1 MKNKKVIYLVM
12 SFLVPFSLFIVYF
25 FSLNKSFSSIL
36 IGDAN
41 EQYIIFFKYL
51 KRALD
56 GDVSL
61 LYSFSSGLGGN
72 FLSTYYYYLSSPINF
87 LIKFVPYDSIGTFF
101 GFLSFF
107 KIGLS
112 GLTMYIYLSKTK
124 KNDEFINLLLSLCY
138 SLMSYNIIYYFCIMW
153 LDAVFLTP
161 LILIG
166 IDRII
171 QKKGKLFYVL
181 MLTLCIIS
189 NFYIAYMVCIF
200 SVIYFIYKFVE
211 SYGLN
216 IKKNKKVIFDFLYA
230 SITSGLLSAFVIIP
244 LIYCT
249 TIFYRGGITENLD
262 FGFVLSNFILS
273 FGFNPP
279 GKSMNYYLPYFRTNY
294 LMFVIILN
302 YLLYSKNGTTKKVV
316 LIIFSFFIA
325 SILFDTL
332 NLFWHG
338 FSHPVGLWYRFAF
351 LINLFIIIIANDWI
365 RSYKKMSN
373 KNIVLT
379 VYIYAIV
386 YFISFL
392 ISHIKINAIV
402 FMINL
407 VILISCFILLNIKA
421 NKKLKNI
428 SFLTIILCESLI
440 SLKLY
445 LLTDYNLKKIEEKM
459 DSVNLCYNLPDSF
472 YRIGGTIFTENE
484 TLECNVGRT
493 GLFLTTNNKNI
504 SLFLKH
510 SGYYSLSAYLKENSN
525 TDFLNSTLG
534 IKYWYTNK
542 ELNSDYYNQIKQ
554 VKIKNKNVKI
564 YENDKALSLA
574 YIIDGD
580 NLNIKYN
587 GNPFEFQNGFSSSI
601 TRYKIYNKSNFKKI
615 DAYNYEIDFS
625 DKKDKYIY
633 ILSDKFSANINR
645 VKEKNSGLTI
655 DEKDVCIGCDS
666 GGGYNKI
673 LKIKNEYDGVKKLK
687 ISKKYSIDKIFI
699 YEKNDNDKK
708 AILKL
713 KKSQSYN
720 VKLKKNKVSF
730 NIDVKDNNQLL
741 MITIPYELGWNLKID
756 GKVKKADKLYGAF
769 LGTYLDKGTHKLELS
784 YFPPGLKIGIVISA
798 STFVFNILKKMLK
811 K

>member
-12 SFLVPFSLFIVYF
+12 SFLIPFSLFMVYF

-244 LIYCT
+244 LIYYT

-655 DEKDVCIGCDS
+655 DGKDVCIGCDS

-784 YFPPGLKIGIVISA
+784 YFPPGLKIGIAISA